1 MDAISEIFYYTIST
15 NVNCHQLCRWWQ
27 FCFQQNSTLAH
38 DACNTV
44 KWQRSEL
51 STSLLLI
58 VAFNLTA
65 QQWSPLV
72 MRFRDS
78 HINMSIKCKSARL
91 KKSSSDWLKSH
102 EVGYSIRVKMWSLC
116 FFLFHNVVQ
125 RHYLGEIWKNILW
138 LPGLLLM
145 IVPKII
151 NIGQL
156 LLLCGSLVKT
166 NILA

>member
-1 MDAISEIFYYTIST
+1 VDAISEIFYYTIST

-44 KWQRSEL
+44 KRQRSEL

-78 HINMSIKCKSARL
+78 HINVSIKCKSARL
-91 KKSSSDWLKSH
+91 KKSSSGWLKSH

-116 FFLFHNVVQ
+116 FFSVLQRCAETLFRWDMEKYSVTAWSLVNDCAKNYKHRTVVA
-125 RHYLGEIWKNILW
+125 R
-138 LPGLLLM
+138 
-145 IVPKII
+145 
-151 NIGQL
+151 
-156 LLLCGSLVKT
+156 VKT